1 MKVFW
6 LVLAMMI
13 GGVFAEPVP
22 VGTKSEVQNAKGLI
36 DKLVASGAD
45 AEKLVSMAAETEKGP
60 ERFWLYSN
68 AFVLQAK
75 EGDYAEA
82 TETLRALQQNVTD
95 IPEVNIVNLIERNV
109 GKKIAEAP
117 ELAAILKESKTRLAA
132 QRLAAKLKQDIR
144 KNPKAAALK
153 ASFGEALAVN
163 GDWDEALK
171 TFIEAEGKVSEIA
184 DAELQGKRTMGIA
197 EFWWDYR
204 PCRELASSAA
214 FRAHAAEIY
223 TALIRDDKLSVV
235 EKALAENRAA
245 LFSGVDADVR
255 SGNVVGESQTAQD
268 GTQEV
273 LESIFMSLKKIPE
286 REFFM
291 SSTELTQKQWEFVMG
306 YNPSEFKG
314 PQKPVESVSY
324 DDCLAFVKRINEMPK
339 VVERGYVFRL
349 PHDDEWLYV
358 ANAGH
363 GNEESTWFKHNSGG
377 ALHDVATKSPN
388 AFGIYDMWGNVWEWT
403 DRLPNGKVARRGASY
418 DSIPKFFRK
427 CLPESS
433 GHRSKLTGMRLVAE
447 RKNGATEIAS
457 AGTGSK
463 AEQGSAVGGN
473 NAQCRDD
480 GRPQRPNGLND
491 VDRKNLPKLWSAPGV
506 REHVLKRSD
515 GGNDLVFV
523 ECPPGDFVMGFR
535 EENGW
540 AFSRHRV
547 TLTYPFW
554 MLKTQLTWGQ
564 FYMPGVSERGKGDRH
579 GCNSFSCEQMAA
591 YLHCLNDKYASQI
604 PKGYVIRFPTFA
616 EYQYAY
622 RANSKDPSDPYTHD
636 AFVGDERKRICHDN
650 NTRKGWNGN
659 RRTWPRVWPA
669 EVGLLEPNA
678 WGLYDMCG
686 NGFTYLCDRVN
697 PDLTHRTHF
706 YFAEHETDPV
716 IYEDDAGRM
725 LMRGGDNPDWL
736 YMDFFCTWR
745 WAFTCRLVVGPDLE
759 KKGRELMERTSLAR
773 HDATFAAMAD
783 GLAKRKHGPATLL
796 GRRTVTL
803 FPGCVMEFVQ
813 CPPGSF
819 TMGHEVSNGPFRR
832 REVTISRPFYIAT
845 ERMTFG
851 AWFKFLKATGRVVP
865 EEQRAVARKRGGE
878 RCALCGLKDEDW
890 NGFLMWLNDRSAS
903 DFKGAVFRLPT
914 EAEWEYAYRAGASRQ
929 DDPFAWTVP
938 FWGRQADAA
947 APFAYTE
954 DERRQDFLRFGRGS
968 VTETSWDAY
977 TADWRRKMLVSP
989 GQVGMKKANAWG
1001 LKDMIGNGREWVLD
1015 RFCCAAGK
1023 FPNETYGQ
1031 LPQETDPFFG
1041 AELDKWDCQMC
1052 RGGDDGYAG
1061 RKCWDANGSDWGED
1075 AWYPKELF
1083 CYRLVIGPDLVREKR
1098 GGDTP

>member
-6 LVLAMMI
+6 LVLILMI
-13 GGVFAEPVP
+13 GGAFAGPVP
-22 VGTKSEVQNAKGLI
+22 VGTKSEVQKAKGLI
-36 DKLVASGAD
+36 DDLVASGVG
-45 AEKLVSMAAETEKGP
+45 AEKLVSMASETEKGP
-60 ERFWLYSN
+60 ERFWLYLN
-68 AFVLQAK
+68 AFTLQAK
-75 EGDYAEA
+75 EGEYAKA
-82 TETLRALQQNVTD
+82 TETLKALQQNVTD
-95 IPEVNIVNLIERNV
+95 IPEVNIVNLIERNI
-109 GKKIAEAP
+109 GKKIAESP
-117 ELAAILKESKTRLAA
+117 ELAAMLKESKTRLAA
-132 QRLAAKLKQDIR
+132 QRLAAKLRQSIR
-144 KNPKAAALK
+144 KNPKDVSLNASLGEALAANGDWSAALK
-153 ASFGEALAVN
+153 AFSEA
-163 GDWDEALK
+163 K
-171 TFIEAEGKVSEIA
+171 GKVSDIA

-197 EFWWDYR
+197 EFWWDYK

-214 FRAHAAEIY
+214 FKAHAADIY
-223 TALIRDDKLSVV
+223 TALIKDGKLSVV

-245 LFSGVDADVR
+245 SFSCVDADIR
-255 SGNVVGESQTAQD
+255 DSESKTTQN
-268 GTQEV
+268 GTLDV
-273 LESIFMSLKKIPE
+273 LE
-286 REFFM
+286 
-291 SSTELTQKQWEFVMG
+291 
-306 YNPSEFKG
+306 N
-314 PQKPVESVSY
+314 
-324 DDCLAFVKRINEMPK
+324 
-339 VVERGYVFRL
+339 
-349 PHDDEWLYV
+349 
-358 ANAGH
+358 
-363 GNEESTWFKHNSGG
+363 
-377 ALHDVATKSPN
+377 
-388 AFGIYDMWGNVWEWT
+388 
-403 DRLPNGKVARRGASY
+403 

-427 CLPESS
+427 CLPESPD
-433 GHRSKLTGMRLVAE
+433 HRSKLTGMRLIAE
-447 RKNGATEIAS
+447 CKNCATKIAS
-457 AGTGSK
+457 ASK
-463 AEQGSAVGGN
+463 VPAVEQRNAVGGN
-473 NAQCRDD
+473 DAQCQDD

-506 REHVLKRSD
+506 KEHVLKRSD
-515 GGNDLVFV
+515 GGDDLIFV

-535 EENGW
+535 EENGL
-540 AFSRHRV
+540 AFSKHRV
-547 TLTYPFW
+547 TLTYLFW

-579 GCNSFSCEQMAA
+579 GCNSFSCEQMSA
-591 YLHCLNDKYASQI
+591 YLHCLNLKYASQI

-650 NTRKGWNGN
+650 NTRKGWNGD

-697 PDLTHRTHF
+697 PDLSDATHF
-706 YFAEHETDPV
+706 SFAEHETDPI

-736 YMDFFCTWR
+736 HKDFFCTWR

-759 KKGRELMERTSLAR
+759 KKGRELMERTSLVR
-773 HDATFAAMAD
+773 HDAAFTAMTD
-783 GLAKRKHGPATLL
+783 GLARRKHGPTASL
-796 GRRTVTL
+796 GRKTFTL
-803 FPGCVMEFVQ
+803 FPGCAMEFVQ

-819 TMGHEVSNGPFRR
+819 TMGHEIGNGPFRR

-851 AWFKFLKATGRVVP
+851 TWFKFLKATGRVVP
-865 EEQRAVARKRGGE
+865 EEQRAVAQKRGGE

-890 NGFLMWLNDRSAS
+890 NGFLMWLNDRIAS
-903 DFKGAVFRLPT
+903 DFKGMVFRLPT

-938 FWGRQADAA
+938 FLGRQADAA
-947 APFAYTE
+947 ALFAYTE
-954 DERRQDFLRFGRGS
+954 DERRQDFLRFGRGC
-968 VTETSWDAY
+968 VTGTSWDAY
-977 TADWRRKMLVSP
+977 TVDWRRKMLVAP

-1015 RFCCAAGK
+1015 RFCCASGK
-1023 FPNETYGQ
+1023 FPNEIYGQ

-1041 AELDKWDCQMC
+1041 VELDKWDCQMC

-1098 GGDTP
+1098 EN